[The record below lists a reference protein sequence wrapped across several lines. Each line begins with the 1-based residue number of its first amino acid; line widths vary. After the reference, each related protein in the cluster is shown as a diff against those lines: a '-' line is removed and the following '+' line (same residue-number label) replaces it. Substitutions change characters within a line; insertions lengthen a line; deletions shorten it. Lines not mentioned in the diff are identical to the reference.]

1 MIFARSGLRKILAND
16 LSWDTVTDQALPGR
30 EVTHFHFVRHG
41 KVDTGGKR
49 LAYGHTDLPLSEEG
63 LRQTREIVDQL
74 VEQFSD
80 IRGIL
85 SSDLQRALAIAE
97 PLADRLGVPLVVDSA
112 LREQSMGQWEGRPW
126 SDLTA
131 HYVEEVRHFWTEYHQ
146 VAPPGGES
154 LQDLSHRVLQFFSG
168 RDETLAGG
176 RYVVVAH
183 IGVIRAVLCHALGV
197 GLDEALRFAPLTS
210 THTWIMKAESGFV
223 VQTMGERTVAVK
235 TGAAEEARV
244 EGAAPVIVR
253 DRPVRL
259 ALSGSAGVGKST
271 LGQAVAKELGV
282 EYIPEGMRSRLEK
295 GLDIRSLSHSEMQA
309 LVEELW
315 VEQSAKENELIAA
328 GLGFVADRSPIDFLA
343 FWMNYGFVHDADAS
357 SVFFEKARSR
367 IEIFDRIVLLPFGL
381 LPLQDD
387 SVRSINP
394 WIQRRFQ
401 STVRG
406 LLEEEVGAP
415 RFVHLPD
422 LVELEERVRWC
433 IDLVHR
439 AGEFARRS

>member
-1 MIFARSGLRKILAND
+1 MTFVRIGLRKILGND

-30 EVTHFHFVRHG
+30 EVTHFHFLRHG
-41 KVDTGGKR
+41 KVETGGQR

-63 LRQTREIVDQL
+63 LRQTFEIVAQL
-74 VEQFSD
+74 IEQFPD
-80 IRGIL
+80 IRGVL
-85 SSDLQRALAIAE
+85 SSDLQRARAIAE
-97 PLADRLGVPLVVDSA
+97 PLADRLGVELVVDSA
-112 LREQSMGQWEGRPW
+112 LREQNMGKWEGRPW
-126 SDLTA
+126 SELTA
-131 HYVEEVRHFWTEYHQ
+131 HHVDEVRHFWTEYHQ

-154 LQDLSHRVLQFFSG
+154 LQDLSRRVLQFFSS
-168 RDETLAGG
+168 RDEVLAGG

-183 IGVIRAVLCHALGV
+183 IGVIRAVLCHALDV
-197 GLDEALRFAPLTS
+197 GLDEALRFAPLPS

-244 EGAAPVIVR
+244 EGVAPVIVR
-253 DRPVRL
+253 DRPLRL

-271 LGQAVAKELGV
+271 LGQAVAEALGV
-282 EYIPEGMRSRLEK
+282 EYIPEGMRNRLEK
-295 GLDIRSLSHSEMQA
+295 GLNIRGLSHSEMQA

-315 VEQSAKENELIAA
+315 VEQTEKEDELIAA
-328 GLGFVADRSPIDFLA
+328 GRGFVADRSPIDFLA
-343 FWMNYGFVHDADAS
+343 FWMNYGFVHDAAAS
-357 SVFFEKARSR
+357 SVFFKKVENR
-367 IEIFDRIVLLPFGL
+367 IALFDRIVLLPFGL

-415 RFVHLPD
+415 RFVHLPN
-422 LVELEERVRWC
+422 LVDLEERVRWC
-433 IDLVHR
+433 TDLVHR